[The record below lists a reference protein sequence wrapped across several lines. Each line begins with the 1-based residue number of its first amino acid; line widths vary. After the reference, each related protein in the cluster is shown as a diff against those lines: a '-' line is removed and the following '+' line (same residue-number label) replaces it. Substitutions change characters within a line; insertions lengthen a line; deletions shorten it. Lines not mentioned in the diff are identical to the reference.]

1 LEGRARIT
9 PSVSLMVLMFGVFLI
24 LVGFILIIMGAI
36 SAPSEAMRAEGGG
49 LIMIGPLPIIFHGRL
64 SPLIILIILVVM
76 ILAFLLPILHLL
88 RSGRGREMEGDDYD

>member
-1 LEGRARIT
+1 LESRARIT
-9 PSVSLMVLMFGVFLI
+9 PSISLMVLMLGVFLI

-36 SAPSEAMRAEGGG
+36 SAPSGAMKAEGGG

-64 SPLIILIILVVM
+64 SPVIILIILVAM

-88 RSGRGREMEGDDYD
+88 RSGRVREMDGDEYD